1 VPGQETSSLELEEL
15 PAGVTVAKRYAAY
28 DLVECS
34 HDPSLRT
41 PSGMCSFC
49 KADAHVSDG
58 FRLPVK
64 KLAKLTGRAAE
75 AQGEL
80 F

>member
-1 VPGQETSSLELEEL
+1 MPGQETRGIELEEL

-34 HDPSLRT
+34 HDPSLRS
-41 PSGMCSFC
+41 PSGMCRFC
-49 KADAHVSDG
+49 KADAHVTDG
-58 FRLPVK
+58 FKLPVK
-64 KLAKLTGRAAE
+64 ALAKLTGHAAE